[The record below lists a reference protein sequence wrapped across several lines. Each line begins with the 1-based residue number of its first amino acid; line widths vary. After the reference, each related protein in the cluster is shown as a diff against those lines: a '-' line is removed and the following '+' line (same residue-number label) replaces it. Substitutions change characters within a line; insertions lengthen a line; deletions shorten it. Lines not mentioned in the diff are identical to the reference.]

1 MKWKDSD
8 TVTTTF
14 GTIKRGMAEAA
25 ADATMA
31 ERQRILAILDDH
43 YADGSWGAPDKAGNP
58 VPMRQTYY
66 GDFMRLIEDG
76 HEFPGL

>member
-14 GTIKRGMAEAA
+14 GTIKRGLAEAA

-43 YADGSWGAPDKAGNP
+43 YADGTWGAPNKDGNP
-58 VPMRQTYY
+58 VPMSMRYY
-66 GDFMRLIEDG
+66 GDFMRLIESG
-76 HEFPGL
+76 REFPGL

>member
-1 MKWKDSD
+1 MIEWKDSD

-14 GTIKRGMAEAA
+14 GTIKRGLAEAA

-31 ERQRILAILDDH
+31 ERQRILTILDDH
-43 YADGSWGAPDKAGNP
+43 YGDGTWGAPDKDGNP
-58 VPMRQTYY
+58 VPIMQRYY

-76 HEFPGL
+76 ES

>member
-8 TVTTTF
+8 QVTTTF

-31 ERQRILAILDDH
+31 ERQRILDILDDH
-43 YADGSWGAPDKAGNP
+43 YADGNWGPPDKDGKP
-58 VPMRQTYY
+58 VPLVQRYY
-66 GDFMRLIEDG
+66 GDFMRLIEG
-76 HEFPGL
+76 GVS

>member
-14 GTIKRGMAEAA
+14 GTIKRGLAEAA
-25 ADATMA
+25 AEATRV
-31 ERQRILAILDDH
+31 ERQRILTILDDH
-43 YADGSWGAPDKAGNP
+43 YGDGTWGAPDKDGNP
-58 VPMRQTYY
+58 VPILQRYY

-76 HEFPGL
+76 ES

>member
-1 MKWKDSD
+1 MIEWKDSD

-14 GTIKRGMAEAA
+14 GTIKRGLAEAA

-43 YADGSWGAPDKAGNP
+43 YGDGTWGAPDKAGNP
-58 VPMRQTYY
+58 VWLVQRYY
-66 GDFMRLIEDG
+66 GDFMRLIEG
-76 HEFPGL
+76 GGS